1 MVLGGDARVEARW
14 AAHEHCHLLGG
25 SPVLQPIV
33 QGGHGGEAS
42 VADRLQMV
50 PGLEAG
56 ARGGHA
62 GPYEL
67 DPQRWQQR
75 IVGIDG
81 HALRYQHAREREAL
95 ALHRLLGRDQ
105 WHADL
110 LSPAI
115 AQNLQSHAVL
125 TATQRRIKIRHAREL
140 RTTGQGL
147 NDVARLQ
154 ANLRISLLARSPREV
169 CRYCQRF
176 DPALL
181 EPVDGNARQARILTL
196 GEQFDDRADLANG
209 DRKAKAGRA
218 GNVQGIDADDLR

>member
-1 MVLGGDARVEARW
+1 MNSIRS
-14 AAHEHCHLLGG
+14 GG
-25 SPVLQPIV
+25 SS
-33 QGGHGGEAS
+33 EF
-42 VADRLQMV
+42 
-50 PGLEAG
+50 
-56 ARGGHA
+56 
-62 GPYEL
+62 
-67 DPQRWQQR
+67 
-75 IVGIDG
+75 VGIDG
-81 HALRYQHAREREAL
+81 HALRYQHARERETL
-95 ALHRLLGRDQ
+95 ALHRLLGRGQ

-110 LSPAI
+110 LSLAI

-125 TATQRRIKIRHAREL
+125 TATQRRIEIRHAREL

-154 ANLRISLLARSPREV
+154 ANLRIPLLARPPGEV
-169 CRYCQRF
+169 CRHCQRF

-196 GEQFDDRADLANG
+196 GEQLDDRADLANG